1 MCAAIE
7 AVEQPMDPAEG
18 VPAGEADH
26 VHIITIWSEAAIL
39 FKDTGERNDFTPGA
53 AARCMPGLREQ
64 RKNREFCD
72 IAIRALDGSEIWAH
86 RFVMA
91 ARRLTTVGDSLVALT
106 IGGDNTLPREQ
117 RCVKKWLDSFRACH
131 IFRPPKRPR
140 TVKRR
145 PSDRVFRSRNSEAL
159 RSASPPTPVSAP
171 LTYAAAAQDHHVV
184 Y

>member
-7 AVEQPMDPAEG
+7 AVEQPLDPAEG
-18 VPAGEADH
+18 VPAGEANH

-91 ARRLTTVGDSLVALT
+91 ARYSGCHALFALAKE
-106 IGGDNTLPREQ
+106 GLSPEE
-117 RCVKKWLDSFRACH
+117 KWLPPMRLVVEDLGSDFIQLLADIAYH
-131 IFRPPKRPR
+131 IPLHDLVRPHNVADVLDLAEKLE
-140 TVKRR
+140 VGFYKGL
-145 PSDRVFRSRNSEAL
+145 VCE
-159 RSASPPTPVSAP
+159 SPN
-171 LTYAAAAQDHHVV
+171 
-184 Y
+184 